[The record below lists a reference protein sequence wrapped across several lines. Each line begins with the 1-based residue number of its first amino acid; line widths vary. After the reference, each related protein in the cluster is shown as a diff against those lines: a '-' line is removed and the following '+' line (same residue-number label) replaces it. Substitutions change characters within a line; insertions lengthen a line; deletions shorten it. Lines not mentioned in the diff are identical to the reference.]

1 MHLAVVLLTML
12 LLPVAS
18 ILIERWTGAGAANLW
33 QLVGKWFVFWG
44 VGVRLLIA
52 GARQIARPDLTAT
65 GIFGVT
71 DKAAFPLA
79 QELGFW
85 NVTIGLLAIISLKR
99 PDWVPPVA
107 IAAMLFYA
115 MAGAQH
121 ATNRAREFSENVA
134 MVSDL
139 AMAALLLAFLAA
151 TFSLWARAPQ

>member
-1 MHLAVVLLTML
+1 MHLMIVLLTML
-12 LLPVAS
+12 VLPVAS
-18 ILIERWTGAGAANLW
+18 ILIERWTGTGTASLW

-52 GARQIARPDLTAT
+52 GLRQILRPDLTAT

-85 NVTIGLLAIISLKR
+85 NVTIGLLAIVSLRR
-99 PDWVPPVA
+99 PDWVPPIA

-115 MAGAQH
+115 MAGVQH
-121 ATNRAREFSENVA
+121 ATNRAREFTENVA
-134 MVSDL
+134 MISDL
-139 AMAALLLAFLAA
+139 AMAALLFAFLAA
-151 TFSLWARAPQ
+151 TFAVWARAPQ